1 MYSFRASKFHFSCIL
16 SVLILGLVQ
25 AEEPSLEP
33 MVVVETRTPQPLS
46 EASPWVTR
54 ISAYDLEE
62 SQIDN
67 LADALRSVPGMAVVR
82 AGQTGAQTSLFSR
95 GGESNH
101 VTFLYEGRRLNSGF
115 SGTYNLGELSTLNS
129 SSIEVMRGSSS
140 SLYGAHAMG
149 GTVLMRNEY
158 LETNGQS
165 SEIGVSGG
173 TFNSLR
179 SIYKTG
185 FKNDDWAG
193 NFGFASVET
202 DNDRL
207 NSKHENLSSS
217 FTAKRQFGDG
227 LSFNLLGIAYDSSF
241 GSIGP
246 TGPFESLDAFQETDQ
261 FLVSPQLKIQSEL
274 WDASLTYSYSED
286 DLYYY
291 FSPTYETR
299 SMTEQEDLDLL
310 LNMAV
315 SDKTLVQVGTSYS
328 TNRFLQGGLT
338 WLDGNNWEQ
347 ASLTLGI
354 RHSIS
359 KDTTFYGNLRHDEY
373 TDFDNSVTYDVTV
386 KSKLSDSFIAFAK
399 HGIGYAPP
407 EAFDLYGIGPLY
419 PGSPDLV
426 AEESKNFEIGFSY
439 QDESLK
445 NILNVS
451 FFFSEYDN
459 LIKAEYDTT
468 NWVYFPSENID
479 NSEALG
485 IEISSNH
492 QLSSVFSVLSSLT
505 YMRAKNLDSG
515 DNFLIR
521 RPEFFGSISA
531 IYDNQ
536 NFNLGAQLNFRQNTR
551 ESLTVEADDYSIV
564 RLFSSYEI
572 SDGLLLNARI
582 ENIFDTHYEE
592 VVGYPALGR
601 AIHAGLRYSF

>member
-1 MYSFRASKFHFSCIL
+1 MINSHANSFAFKCIL
-16 SVLILGLVQ
+16 TAITSIAAT
-25 AEEPSLEP
+25 AEPKDLEP
-33 MVVVETRTPQPLS
+33 MVIIETKSPVPLS

-62 SQIDN
+62 RQIDN

-82 AGQTGAQTSLFSR
+82 TGQTGAQTSLFSR

-149 GTVLMRNEY
+149 GTVLMRNEF

-185 FKNDDWAG
+185 FKNEDWAG

-207 NSKHENLSSS
+207 NSKYENLSSS
-217 FTAKRQFGDG
+217 FIAKRQFGDG
-227 LSFNLLGIAYDSSF
+227 LSFNLLGLAYDSSF
-241 GSIGP
+241 GSIGQ

-291 FSPTYETR
+291 SKYSETR

-310 LNMAV
+310 LNV
-315 SDKTLVQVGTSYS
+315 PLSVNSLVQIGTSYS
-328 TNRFLQGGLT
+328 TNRFLQRGLT

-347 ASLTLGI
+347 ASATLGI

-359 KDTTFYGNLRHDEY
+359 KDTTFYGNLRYDEY
-373 TDFDNSVTYDVTV
+373 TDFDNSVTYDLTLR
-386 KSKLSDSFIAFAK
+386 SILSDNFIAFAK

-407 EAFDLYGIGPLY
+407 EAFDLYGIGPYY

-439 QDESLK
+439 QDDSLK
-445 NILNVS
+445 NTLNVS
-451 FFFSEYDN
+451 FFSSEYDN
-459 LIKAEYDTT
+459 LIEAEWDTT
-468 NWVYFPSENID
+468 NYFPSENI
-479 NSEALG
+479 NNTEALG
-485 IEISSNH
+485 IEISSKH
-492 QLSSVFSVLSSLT
+492 QLSSVFSVSSSLT
-505 YMRAKNLDSG
+505 HMRAKNLDSG
-515 DNFLIR
+515 DNYLIR

-536 NFNLGAQLNFRQNTR
+536 NFNLGAQLNFRQNTMDNFG
-551 ESLTVEADDYSIV
+551 EADDYSIV

-572 SDGLLLNARI
+572 LDGLVLNSRI
-582 ENIFDTHYEE
+582 ENLFDTQYEE

-601 AIHAGLRYSF
+601 AIHAALRYSF